1 LPLTVGEYE
10 EWGNP
15 EDPKVYQRILAYSP
29 IDNVAAQSYP
39 AVLATGGLN
48 DPRVGYW
55 EPAKWVLRLRENTTS
70 DQPVLFRCE
79 MAGHGGSTGRWDKYK
94 ESAEIMAF
102 VVNQIEL
109 SH

>member
-1 LPLTVGEYE
+1 
-10 EWGNP
+10 
-15 EDPKVYQRILAYSP
+15 
-29 IDNVAAQSYP
+29 
-39 AVLATGGLN
+39 VLATGGLH

-55 EPAKWVLRLRENTTS
+55 EPAKWVLSLRENTTS
-70 DQPVLFRCE
+70 DKPVLFRCE

-102 VVNQIEL
+102 IVNQIEL